1 MVEPVT
7 QWFGSGF
14 GQKGSTSNI
23 GACAACAATVSDDPI
38 GARVTENA
46 ARRRNHEQPDIA
58 CGFHRSLREK
68 WLWASVG
75 GL

>member
-14 GQKGSTSNI
+14 GQKGSTSKI
-23 GACAACAATVSDDPI
+23 GACATCAATVSDDPI

-46 ARRRNHEQPDIA
+46 PADTITSQPT
-58 CGFHRSLREK
+58 
-68 WLWASVG
+68 
-75 GL
+75 